1 MCVCVCVFCFENKN
15 QIRWWTNGVFTCMCV
30 SIFLITNHKIWSMC
44 ILGEIVSLFFAF
56 KKWELENSKIGK
68 SVPDG
73 VIRDVIML
81 FLKPLANLGDSSL
94 FVIQNVL
101 KSMLLLRKGITLL
114 LRESEFLIKPYVIL
128 SMFVPHKS
136 IFKKKYLW
144 EEIYNLMSSEQERA
158 WIIYGDFNEVGNRR
172 SARDTH
178 LTLKVHMNL
187 INLSIC

>member
-1 MCVCVCVFCFENKN
+1 MKTLKEHCLNLEKTLKHNDSLNIDGLDLFHALKLL
-15 QIRWWTNGVFTCMCV
+15 RD
-30 SIFLITNHKIWSMC
+30 
-44 ILGEIVSLFFAF
+44 ILHLEQ
-56 KKWELENSKIGK
+56 LENSKIGK

>member
-1 MCVCVCVFCFENKN
+1 
-15 QIRWWTNGVFTCMCV
+15 
-30 SIFLITNHKIWSMC
+30 
-44 ILGEIVSLFFAF
+44 
-56 KKWELENSKIGK
+56 
-68 SVPDG
+68 
-73 VIRDVIML
+73 ML